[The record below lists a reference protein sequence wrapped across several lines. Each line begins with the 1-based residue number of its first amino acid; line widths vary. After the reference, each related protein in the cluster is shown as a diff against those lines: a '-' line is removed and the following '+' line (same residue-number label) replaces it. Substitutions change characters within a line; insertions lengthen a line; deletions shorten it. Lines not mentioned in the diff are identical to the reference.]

1 MIHHSDWLVGNAT
14 AQSSDIPTLNVT
26 NQTSYSGQ
34 TTMNG
39 YVYQTSV
46 QYASGLLANS
56 SDQVNHRDTVALSG
70 LPAVDGLVAVMEV
83 RILQKPVSASTSGCV
98 LSLTYGIICF

>member
-1 MIHHSDWLVGNAT
+1 MGNAT
-14 AQSSDIPTLNVT
+14 AQSSIIPTLNVT

-39 YVYQTSV
+39 YVYQTTV
-46 QYASGLLANS
+46 QYTSGLLANS
-56 SDQVNHRDTVALSG
+56 SDQVNHRDTVAVDG

-83 RILQKPVSASTSGCV
+83 RILQKPASASTSRCV
-98 LSLTYGIICF
+98 LAFLVCALIVQC